1 MPRPP
6 LHHAFLNDKFVAATD
21 ARVSVFDRGFLF
33 GDGVYEVIP
42 VYNGKLFHAEA
53 HLKRLRHSLAG
64 IQLEVEYSDGW
75 WLSHMKELVSRNGGG
90 NQSLYLQITRGAEFG
105 RDHRFPPP
113 ETRPTVF
120 MYTTG
125 TPARDPAIDEKGI
138 SAVLAEDN
146 RWARCDLKV
155 VSLLANVLLRQ
166 LAADRGADEVILH
179 RRGRLTEASIANVY
193 VVHDGVVQ
201 TPALGEEILPGITRE
216 VVIGL
221 CREEGIEVVETDLM
235 TSVFDDADEVWVS
248 SSTRELA
255 PVTRLENKPVGNGKP
270 GPLYHRMR
278 AAFDLLKTR

>member
-6 LHHAFLNDKFVAATD
+6 LHHGFLDDEFVAATD

-42 VYNGKLFHAEA
+42 VYHGKLFHADA

-64 IQLEVEYSDGW
+64 IELEVEYSDGW

-90 NQSLYLQITRGAEFG
+90 DQSLYLQVTRGAEFG

-113 ETRPTVF
+113 ETKPTVF

-125 TPARDPAIDEKGI
+125 TPPRDPDVDANGI

-155 VSLLANVLLRQ
+155 ISLLANVLLRQ
-166 LAADRGADEVILH
+166 HAADRGADEVILH
-179 RRGRLTEASIANVY
+179 RRGRLTEASISNVY
-193 VVHDGVVQ
+193 VVRNGVVN
-201 TPALGEEILPGITRE
+201 TPALGKELLPGITRE
-216 VVIGL
+216 VVLGL
-221 CREEGIEVVETDLM
+221 CRDEGIEVVETDVT
-235 TSVFDDADEVWVS
+235 TSAFDDAEEVWVS

-255 PVTRLENKPVGNGKP
+255 PITELEGEPVGDGKP
-270 GPLYHRMR
+270 GPLYRR
-278 AAFDLLKTR
+278 VREAFDKLKV